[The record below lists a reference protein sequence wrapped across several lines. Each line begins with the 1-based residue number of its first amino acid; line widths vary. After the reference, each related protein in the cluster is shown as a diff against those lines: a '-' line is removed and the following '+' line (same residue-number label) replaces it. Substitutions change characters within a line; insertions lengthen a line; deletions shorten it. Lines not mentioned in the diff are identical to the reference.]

1 MDTFFEVPNILK
13 SRSFDELRLLMLD
26 NNMRLGG
33 KVLYEIKP
41 PTTKNGFWYAVY
53 YDEMN
58 TQQIIKEQLEKSK

>member
-1 MDTFFEVPNILK
+1 
-13 SRSFDELRLLMLD
+13 MLD